1 MLEDIE
7 NIETRP
13 QPKYVLLTYA
23 EYMKLNHDLSV
34 AKGWQLGQQ
43 TERSR
48 GMKPP
53 TAKVNVQ
60 TDAEGNETSYDI
72 KYVLKV
78 TSKEQEDYPDI
89 ISGFELHDSYVP
101 VDITEQVIEG
111 EIETDVID
119 WTMNHCEKQGIATT
133 ELVMYIAGKD
143 VVDFPTIPVEGEW
156 CKAKIYAYDTD
167 KAKCI
172 QPHTRTHRTPEE
184 EPALWTVIKTVS
196 SYEDVEDWNGSNY
209 LAYQTV
215 GYLVKYNNKIWAS
228 KLPISHTWIA
238 PTLTGDGAISW
249 KFVADV

>member
-1 MLEDIE
+1 MPE

-13 QPKYVLLTYA
+13 QPAYLLLDYA

-48 GMKPP
+48 GMKPQ
-53 TAKVNVQ
+53 TAKVNIQ
-60 TDAEGNETSYDI
+60 TDSEGNETGYDI
-72 KYVLKV
+72 KYVLKL
-78 TSKEQEDYPDI
+78 TSKEQEYYPDLI
-89 ISGFELHDSYVP
+89 AGFELHDNYTPVDTTESVP
-101 VDITEQVIEG
+101 VEG

-119 WTMNHCEKQGIATT
+119 WTMNHYEKQGVDTT
-133 ELVMYIAGKD
+133 ELVTYIAGKD
-143 VVDFPTIPVEGEW
+143 VANFPTIPVEGEW
-156 CKAKIYAYDTD
+156 CKAKIYAYGTD